1 MANFGS
7 PISVAANFR
16 LLWNPRDA
24 QRTQSMYS
32 SALSNMEKQSVQ
44 SSLRANS
51 KTIAEHKRVV
61 AALRADTERAQ
72 KAMETASRTAARNIS
87 AQHTQVLRN
96 LRAKE
101 QQATAAGKPRKAAH
115 FARQYRNQLKLMQ
128 AAAQEFANKARAI
141 GIKTNLLNKQGLI
154 DQNKFMQL
162 NAVERQTILLLMKK
176 EMEGTKELRNLYRSL
191 ESAHKSREINERQYY
206 RQRNQNQRTEQML
219 LRQTTKDIALQE
231 QVRRNNMRVLQQ
243 MNMQVEMA
251 SQQLAMGFRNAVM
264 GSVIALSMLSFKLI
278 GIIESVKEFERELIN
293 AQSIFQTTDEI
304 LFNMS
309 DTIVNFGTQFGI
321 ELNKASEGLYQY
333 ASAGV
338 SAAEALEMLQHT
350 LKLSMAVQGDH
361 NALAKLTTQTIM
373 GFNMEF
379 SDAAEVTD
387 KFAHAINKSLIEWDD
402 LASSVKF
409 ALPFFI
415 STGQSL
421 ETLLGALE
429 ILTNRA
435 LEAGIA
441 GRGLRQAL
449 AQFAK
454 HADDN
459 AAAFRTM
466 GVEILDANGNM
477 KELTE
482 IALDFQ
488 AAMGDTMTDMDVM
501 ISLMEDLNIRGATA
515 FVHLVQG
522 ADEFKE
528 AVEDLSNSQ
537 GSAHEMA
544 MIQQESLANQ
554 IQRLKNA
561 LLAPFLLS
569 DKMSVA
575 NGQMNEFSSTLHN
588 IVSGFEALFIDRMP
602 DGTFQITK
610 FGKIIQKTTLQLL
623 KQLGVL
629 VFELVGLFSKLTEN
643 GRDFSGLLRAMLIP
657 LRIAV
662 YVFSALGSGI
672 IETMIAYKILSSII
686 PVNTAMTLTNL
697 QATAQLQ
704 GIQTLQNRAL
714 QEEIVTRDA
723 SGKIIAR
730 GVAIKEMD
738 YVATEKQVLSYGKLI
753 AVQVASRMLMFG
765 MVLLTQKFAKD
776 SVVMAGLIGALAGAF
791 MGLSFA
797 IQMAANAARIAG
809 DPTTYIPIIGQV
821 NASAKYIGAAMATG
835 AALGAGMN
843 IVMQQMFKPSDTD
856 IPTFDNT
863 DMNAIM
869 QMDSGGRIMGRGG
882 RHFPVMVE
890 PGETIIPK
898 TQNMLGGGITINMG
912 NVYANDAEDF
922 AERLAE
928 TLPEALRRQ
937 NDIGGV

>member
-16 LLWNPRDA
+16 LLWNPSDA

-32 SALSNMEKQSVQ
+32 TALSNMEKQSVQ
-44 SSLRANS
+44 SSLRANAT
-51 KTIAEHKRVV
+51 TIQEHKRVV
-61 AALRADTERAQ
+61 AALRADTEGAQ
-72 KAMETASRTAARNIS
+72 KAMEVSTRTAARNIS

-96 LRAKE
+96 IKTAEKT
-101 QQATAAGKPRKAAH
+101 ATAAGKPKQAAF
-115 FARQYRNQLKLMQ
+115 FAQEYKRQLKQMQ
-128 AAAQEFANKARAI
+128 AAAQQFANRARAM
-141 GIKTNLLNKQGLI
+141 GVKTNLLNKQGLI
-154 DQNKFMQL
+154 DVRRFMEL
-162 NAVERQTILLLMKK
+162 NAAQRVRLLRLMKL
-176 EMEGTKELRNLYRSL
+176 EQNQTKITRQLYRDL
-191 ESAHKSREINERQYY
+191 YAAHKIREIDETAFHRVK
-206 RQRNQNQRTEQML
+206 NQNARMEQAHT
-219 LRQTTKDIALQE
+219 RETTKLISMQE

-264 GSVIALSMLSFKLI
+264 GSVIALSMLSFKVI
-278 GIIESVKEFERELIN
+278 GVIETVKEFEKELIN
-293 AQSIFQTTDEI
+293 AQSIFQTTNEI

-309 DTIVNFGTQFGI
+309 DTIVDFGTKFGI
-321 ELNKASEGLYQY
+321 EINKASEGLYQY

-338 SAAEALEMLQHT
+338 TAADALQMLQHT

-459 AAAFRTM
+459 AAAFRKM
-466 GVEILDANGNM
+466 GVEILDVNGNM
-477 KELTE
+477 KDLTE
-482 IALDFQ
+482 IALDFK

-501 ISLMEDLNIRGATA
+501 IALMEDLNIRGATA

-528 AVEDLSNSQ
+528 AVDDLANSQ

-544 MIQQESLANQ
+544 MIQQQSLTNQ
-554 IQRLKNA
+554 IQRLKTA
-561 LLAPFLLS
+561 MLAPFLLS
-569 DKMSVA
+569 DKVSVA
-575 NGQMNEFSSTLHN
+575 NGQMNEFSTTLHK
-588 IVSGFEALFIDRMP
+588 IVEGFESLFIDTLP
-602 DGTFQITK
+602 DGTFQITE

-623 KQLGVL
+623 RQLGRL
-629 VFELVGLFSKLTEN
+629 VFELVGLFTKLTEN
-643 GRDFSGLLRAMLIP
+643 GRDFSGLLNAMLIP
-657 LRIAV
+657 LRMAV
-662 YVFSALGSGI
+662 FIFGLLGGGV
-672 IETMIAYKILSSII
+672 IEAIIAYKILNSILPI
-686 PVNTAMTLTNL
+686 NTMMTLANL
-697 QATAQLQ
+697 QSTTSLQ
-704 GIQTLQNRAL
+704 GMQAIQNSTLATGVGVNETYTLTVQGVSVAQNGAAVSTENLAVSYGRL
-714 QEEIVTRDA
+714 
-723 SGKIIAR
+723 IIAQ
-730 GVAIKEMD
+730 M
-738 YVATEKQVLSYGKLI
+738 
-753 AVQVASRMLMFG
+753 ASRLIMFG
-765 MVLLTQKFAKD
+765 MVLMTQKYAKD
-776 SVVMAGLIGALAGAF
+776 SVPAAALIGGLAGAF
-791 MGLSFA
+791 MGLAFA
-797 IQMAANAARIAG
+797 MQMVATSGAQLV

-821 NASAKYIGAAMATG
+821 KATTALALKAAAVGAIIGGTFNVM
-835 AALGAGMN
+835 
-843 IVMQQMFKPSDTD
+843 MQQMMKPSDAD
-856 IPTFDNT
+856 IPTFDNS
-863 DMNAIM
+863 DMDAM
-869 QMDSGGRIMGRGG
+869 MMDSGGRVTGRMG

-890 PGETIIPK
+890 SGETIIPK

-912 NVYANDAEDF
+912 DVYANDAEDF
-922 AERLAE
+922 AERLVE
-928 TLPEALRRQ
+928 SLPEALRRQ
-937 NDIGGV
+937 NDIGGI